1 MACSF
6 NIFFLTDSEDIS
18 SEDDD
23 LPPLERNPNHVE
35 SEDGNGNESEDD
47 VPPLEQNPN
56 HIYHEEGS
64 DGVDIEEA

>member
-6 NIFFLTDSEDIS
+6 NIFFLTDSEDIT

-35 SEDGNGNESEDD
+35 SEDSNGNESEDENYIL
-47 VPPLEQNPN
+47 VLNGF
-56 HIYHEEGS
+56 HI
-64 DGVDIEEA
+64 